1 MQACLNALII
11 LSPIILMLLAIIVY
25 NVFVPGKSREDQIEE
40 QCSRIEA
47 KWASRAKEEGK
58 L

>member
-11 LSPIILMLLAIIVY
+11 LSPVILMLLAIIVY
-25 NVFVPGKSREDQIEE
+25 NIFVPGTSREDQIEE
-40 QCSRIEA
+40 QCSRMEA
-47 KWASRAKEEGK
+47 EWERRAKEGK